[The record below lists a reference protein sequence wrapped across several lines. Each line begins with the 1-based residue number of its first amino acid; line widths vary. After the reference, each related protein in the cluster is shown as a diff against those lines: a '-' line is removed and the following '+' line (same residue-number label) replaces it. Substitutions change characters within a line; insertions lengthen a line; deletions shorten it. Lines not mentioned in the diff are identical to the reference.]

1 MRLLHE
7 EPHETTWSLHPVNIS
22 SVQGSCLHAPLATWL
37 LASHRL
43 SMAMRQV
50 EGFSELT
57 MSAVLEGMPPEDL
70 MASKLLWGSTESAAS
85 LTFAFVLS

>member
-1 MRLLHE
+1 
-7 EPHETTWSLHPVNIS
+7 
-22 SVQGSCLHAPLATWL
+22 
-37 LASHRL
+37 
-43 SMAMRQV
+43 MAMRQMEKV
-50 EGFSELT
+50 PELT